1 MAIHDKE
8 VAVQVGRLLLHTGA
22 VQINFARPFIWSAG
36 WRSPIYCDNRLTLSF
51 PEVRTYLKEQL
62 VDMVRNRFPNGE
74 VIAAVATAAI
84 AQGVL
89 IADTLKMPFCY
100 VRPSPK
106 SYGTGQQVEGRL
118 LAGQKVVVV
127 EDLIS
132 TAQSCLKVLEVLRA
146 AGAEVVGVATVFS
159 YGFAVA
165 EDALRGAGA
174 VHWELCDLATLL
186 ELAMQQNRIQASE
199 AKMLNEWQQAPDRW
213 WSNTEARA

>member
-8 VAVQVGRLLLHTGA
+8 VAVQVAQLLLHTGA

-51 PEVRTYLKEQL
+51 PEVRTYVKEQL
-62 VDMVRNRFPNGE
+62 VEMVRNRFPNGE
-74 VIAAVATAAI
+74 VVAAVATAAI
-84 AQGVL
+84 AQGML
-89 IADTLKMPFCY
+89 IADALNMPFCY

-118 LAGQKVVVV
+118 LAGQQVVVV

-132 TAQSCLKVLEVLRA
+132 TAQSCLKVMEVLRA
-146 AGAEVVGVATVFS
+146 AGAEVAGIAAVFS

-165 EDALRGAGA
+165 EDALHRAGG
-174 VHWELCDLATLL
+174 VHWELCDLTTLL
-186 ELAMQQNRIQASE
+186 EVALQVNRLQAHE
-199 AKMLNEWQQAPDRW
+199 VKMLSDWRQAPDRW
-213 WSNTEARA
+213 RASVEARA